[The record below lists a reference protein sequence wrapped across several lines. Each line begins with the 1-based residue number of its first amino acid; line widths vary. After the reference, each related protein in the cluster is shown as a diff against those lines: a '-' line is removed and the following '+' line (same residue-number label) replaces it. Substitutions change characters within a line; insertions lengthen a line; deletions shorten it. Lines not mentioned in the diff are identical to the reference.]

1 MERERIASSHP
12 LAQGHRGNKLDP
24 STAIALRE
32 RAWKTSVEVPI
43 RSHPAKV
50 GESFRCS
57 DAPTDLKFVPGV
69 LGIARSMPIGM
80 TIPLALSPPP
90 ELE

>member
-1 MERERIASSHP
+1 MAN
-12 LAQGHRGNKLDP
+12 GHRDNKLDP

-32 RAWKTSVEVPI
+32 RARKTSVEVPI
-43 RSHPAKV
+43 RSHPAKL
-50 GESFRCS
+50 GESFRYP
-57 DAPTDLKFVPGV
+57 DARTDWEFVPGV
-69 LGIARSMPIGM
+69 FGIARSMPIGM

>member
-1 MERERIASSHP
+1 M
-12 LAQGHRGNKLDP
+12 
-24 STAIALRE
+24 
-32 RAWKTSVEVPI
+32 EVPI

-90 ELE
+90 ELK